1 MRQFRF
7 PSLERILVAQNNGGM
22 HLDELEREEQQ
33 SLKAAFSA
41 GKLEGIKEG
50 REIAAAEFDD
60 QLAQI
65 RQSLKEEYEQILSTF
80 IETDHAY
87 RISTDLALKQSVVST
102 VKALANAVIRVELRS
117 HPELVVRASEEVL
130 SALDGVDEVLTISMS
145 AQDLSRLKA
154 LDIDHLG
161 KFVIQQDDNL
171 EEGVVQFSGSYQLH
185 LLDFNQ
191 RLNTLLESVL
201 GDGADGTK

>member
-41 GKLEGIKEG
+41 GKLEGIKEE

>member
-1 MRQFRF
+1 MRQYRF

-22 HLDELEREEQQ
+22 HLDELEREEQK

-50 REIAAAEFDD
+50 REIAAAEFNDR
-60 QLAQI
+60 LTQI
-65 RQSLKEEYEQILSTF
+65 RQSLKEEYEQLLSTF
-80 IETDHAY
+80 IETGHAY

-102 VKALANAVIRVELRS
+102 VKALANAVIRVELRN

-130 SALDGVDEVLTISMS
+130 AALDGVDEVLAISMS

-154 LDIDHLG
+154 LNINQLG
-161 KFVIQQDDNL
+161 NLVIQQDDNL

-201 GDGADGTK
+201 DEGADVTK